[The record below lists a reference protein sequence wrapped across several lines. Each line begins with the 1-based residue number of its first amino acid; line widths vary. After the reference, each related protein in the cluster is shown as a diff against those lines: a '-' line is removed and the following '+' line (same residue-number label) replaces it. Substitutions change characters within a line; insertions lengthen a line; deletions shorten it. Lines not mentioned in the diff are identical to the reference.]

1 MANPAIG
8 PYAGLLLSDFGASV
22 LRIDRPTSSKEPTPD
37 LLTRR
42 KSSLPV
48 SLKQQKGA
56 ALFRQLVRNADVLI
70 DPYRPGVLEKLGFAP
85 EILLQLNPRLIIAR
99 LTGFRRDGPYKDM
112 AGHDINYIGLAG
124 ALAMLGRK
132 GDKPYAPGNLLA
144 DFAGGGLMCF
154 AGILLALYQRTQSGR
169 GQVVEANMVDGV
181 AHLATF
187 PRFAMNSI
195 LWGSP
200 RGQNLLDGGCP
211 WYDTYETKDA
221 LFVAVGCLEPQFYT
235 AFLEGLGLSSNDI
248 PPREDPS
255 KWPQLRTIFSSR
267 FRSRS
272 RSEWEDIFD
281 GTDACVTPIL
291 SYPELKE
298 RDFKIR
304 PAVHL
309 SQSPGFEVG
318 SNDSSK
324 SADLGRSD
332 QKSQTSDADGG
343 AYHGQGLIPG
353 DRGENTLKEWMGWT
367 KGKQYDI
374 VDGGGV
380 LLDNHIKS
388 NL

>member
-1 MANPAIG
+1 MIG
-8 PYAGLLLSDFGASV
+8 PYAGLLLSDFGALV
-22 LRIDRPTSSKEPTPD
+22 LRIDRPTSSTEPTPD

-42 KSSLPV
+42 KSSLTV
-48 SLKQQKGA
+48 SLKQPGGA
-56 ALFRQLVRNADVLI
+56 ALFRQLIRNADILI

-85 EILLQLNPRLIIAR
+85 GILLHLNPRLIIAR

-124 ALAMLGRK
+124 ALAMLGRE

-169 GQVVEANMVDGV
+169 GQIVEANMVDGV

-211 WYDTYETKDA
+211 WYDTYETKDG
-221 LFVAVGCLEPQFYT
+221 LFVAVGCLEPQFYA
-235 AFLEGLGLSSNDI
+235 AFLQGLGLSAHNI

-255 KWPQLRTIFSSR
+255 RWPQLKTIFSSR

-272 RSEWEDIFD
+272 RSEWEMVFD
-281 GTDACVTPIL
+281 STDACVTPIL
-291 SYPELKE
+291 TYSELKE

-309 SQSPGFEVG
+309 SQSPGLEV
-318 SNDSSK
+318 SSK
-324 SADLGRSD
+324 GNSKSVNEEPGNPR
-332 QKSQTSDADGG
+332 SQTPNAKDG
-343 AYHGQGLIPG
+343 AYQGHGLIPG
-353 DRGENTLKEWMGWT
+353 DGGENILREWTGWT

-374 VDGGGV
+374 VDGGSV
-380 LLDNHIKS
+380 LLDDHIKS